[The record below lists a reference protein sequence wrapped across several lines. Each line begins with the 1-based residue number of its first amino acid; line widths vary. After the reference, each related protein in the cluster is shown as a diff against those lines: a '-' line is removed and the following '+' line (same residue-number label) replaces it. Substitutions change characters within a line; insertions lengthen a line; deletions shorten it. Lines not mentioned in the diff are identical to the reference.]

1 MVWQALRSATE
12 EAAITVSESL
22 DFALTVR
29 LREVLADEPA
39 TEAELRTLSERVIA
53 WARSLE
59 AQLRG
64 SERRLE
70 ELTVDSASPLRE
82 IAAELHRLG
91 ALGPQL
97 AEARSL
103 LVGLEERAR
112 ALRSEWVSRQAESS
126 PSSRLRLTRDTG
138 AYANRP

>member
-1 MVWQALRSATE
+1 MTE
-12 EAAITVSESL
+12 RL
-22 DFALTVR
+22 DFALTER
-29 LREVLADEPA
+29 IHEVLANESA

-64 SERRLE
+64 SDRRLE
-70 ELTVDSASPLRE
+70 ELTVDAASPVRE
-82 IAAELHRLG
+82 TAAELHRLG

-103 LVGLEERAR
+103 LAELEERAR

>member
-1 MVWQALRSATE
+1 MTE
-12 EAAITVSESL
+12 RL
-22 DFALTVR
+22 DFALTER
-29 LREVLADEPA
+29 IHEVLANESA

-64 SERRLE
+64 SDRRLE
-70 ELTVDSASPLRE
+70 ELTVDAASPVRE

-103 LVGLEERAR
+103 LAELEERAR